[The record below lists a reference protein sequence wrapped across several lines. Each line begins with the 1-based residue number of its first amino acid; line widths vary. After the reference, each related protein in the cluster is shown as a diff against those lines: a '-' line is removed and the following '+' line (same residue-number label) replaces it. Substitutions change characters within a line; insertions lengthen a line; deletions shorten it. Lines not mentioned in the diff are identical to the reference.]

1 MASEHLVKSFDQEL
15 EKLNAWIGQMG
26 GLAEAQLSDAL
37 DAIAQRDASI
47 AERVIA
53 SDAQI
58 DKLERDVAHH
68 VIRMLALR
76 QPMAVDLR
84 AIVAALK
91 ISGVI
96 ERIGDYAANLA
107 KRSLVLGQM
116 PAMRSI
122 GGIERLGR
130 LVVGVLKDVLD
141 AFGQNDVAK
150 ARQVWLR
157 DQEVDDMYTS
167 LFRELLTYMMEDPR
181 NITPCTHLLFMAKNI
196 ERIGDHATN
205 IAEIIHFKVQGVE
218 LTEQRPKGDTTTSAK
233 MEAR

>member
-1 MASEHLVKSFDQEL
+1 MAAEHLVKSFDEEL

-26 GLAEAQLSDAL
+26 GLAEAQLSGAL

-53 SDAQI
+53 SDPQI
-58 DKLERDVAHH
+58 DKIERDVAQH

-96 ERIGDYAANLA
+96 ERIGDYSANLA
-107 KRSLVLGQM
+107 KRSLVLGQL
-116 PAMRSI
+116 PPMRSI
-122 GGIERLGR
+122 GGLERLGR

-141 AFGQNDVAK
+141 AFGQNDVEK

-157 DQEVDDMYTS
+157 DAEVDDMYTS

-218 LTEQRPKGDTTTSAK
+218 LTEKRPKGDNTLAK

>member
-1 MASEHLVKSFDQEL
+1 MAKEHLVKSFDEEL

-26 GLAEAQLSDAL
+26 GLAEAQLSGAL
-37 DAIAQRDASI
+37 DAISQRDASI

-58 DKLERDVAHH
+58 DKLERDVAQH

-116 PAMRSI
+116 PPMRSI
-122 GGIERLGR
+122 GGLERLGR

-141 AFGQNDVAK
+141 AFGQSDVKK

-157 DQEVDDMYTS
+157 DAEVDDMYTS

-205 IAEIIHFKVQGVE
+205 IAENTWFLVHGE
-218 LTEQRPKGDTTTSAK
+218 SLPAERLKGDLTSQ
-233 MEAR
+233 